1 MADRLYNQQINDYY
15 LQPKNIGTL
24 DETDK
29 SVGSA
34 VIGSP
39 SVGMVLKLQIQVQ
52 NNIICLA
59 KNRVYG
65 CGAAIA
71 TGSYITEMLDGLD
84 LQQALAIDS
93 VSISQALSLPPVK
106 MYCAIM
112 AQDAIKAAINDY
124 QNKNT

>member
-24 DETDK
+24 DEKDK

-34 VIGSP
+34 LIGSP
-39 SVGMVLKLQIQVQ
+39 AIGMVLKLQIQIQDDVIQ
-52 NNIICLA
+52 QARN
-59 KNRVYG
+59 KVYG

-71 TGSYITEMLDGLD
+71 TGSYITDLLDGMD
-84 LQQALAIDS
+84 LNQALTIDS
-93 VSISQALSLPPVK
+93 FTISQALSLPPVK

-124 QNKNT
+124 QNKNI

>member
-1 MADRLYNQQINDYY
+1 MADRLYNQQINNYY

-24 DETDK
+24 DENDK

-34 VIGSP
+34 IIGSP

-52 NNIICLA
+52 DDIIQLA
-59 KNRVYG
+59 KNKVYG

-71 TGSYITEMLDGLD
+71 TGSYITDKLDGLN

-93 VSISQALSLPPVK
+93 LAISQALSLPPVK

-112 AQDAIKAAINDY
+112 AQDAIKVAINDY